1 MFVYSLKA
9 SSIKFV
15 IVLALCVCAIVLLFT
30 LTGTADD
37 AVTVAGQQIDYSG
50 IKTNEDRIAFI
61 EQFGLKVDG
70 EPIEEQPFSIP
81 ENFDRVIAG
90 YNEIQKTQ
98 GLDLTKYKGK
108 RVTRYTYRATNYD
121 YDGDVNVNLLV
132 YKGRIIGCDLS
143 SVEPSGFVTSLTA
156 LDSARLLNN

>member
-15 IVLALCVCAIVLLFT
+15 IVLVLCVCAIVLLFT
-30 LTGTADD
+30 LTGTADE
-37 AVTVAGQQIDYSG
+37 AVTVAGQEINYG
-50 IKTNEDRIAFI
+50 GMKTNEDRVAFI

-98 GLDLTKYKGK
+98 GLDLAKYKGK

-121 YDGDVNVNLLV
+121 FEGDVNVNLLV

-143 SVEPSGFVTSLTA
+143 SADPLGFVTSLVT
-156 LDSARLLNN
+156 LDAEMLTER